1 MAALR
6 AKWREMTWYRR
17 VLLTVMVLEI
27 LVFGVLTAAA
37 VSRPGVPYG
46 DGFLLPRM
54 EGDLRIYE
62 GTVDGEPARFT
73 ISPGGEVSYRWGDF
87 QYGPYQVLKD
97 QTAVPEGIPV
107 REETGLEIRRG
118 DAVLFRGSYDQ
129 DSPIPLTDESGE
141 PVWDM
146 TFSVGSI
153 GGETTVYVDGRE
165 VSWEEQHA
173 PRLAAVA
180 EMALGP
186 ELEHRG
192 SIGYYLLVTLL
203 AVLNILQICFP
214 GFFFRLSLLGHVRNR
229 EDAEPSDFYIGM
241 EQLEWAFL
249 AVVCLALYIGCCT
262 M

>member
-17 VLLTVMVLEI
+17 ILLTVMVLEI

-153 GGETTVYVDGRE
+153 GGETTV
-165 VSWEEQHA
+165 
-173 PRLAAVA
+173 
-180 EMALGP
+180 
-186 ELEHRG
+186 
-192 SIGYYLLVTLL
+192 
-203 AVLNILQICFP
+203 
-214 GFFFRLSLLGHVRNR
+214 
-229 EDAEPSDFYIGM
+229 
-241 EQLEWAFL
+241 
-249 AVVCLALYIGCCT
+249 
-262 M
+262 